1 MTDTENCLK
10 DLDAGDITG
19 EDILNVLPFNN
30 TVDLVISKL
39 KFSKWLPQ
47 MIKIFFK
54 IVINGTGLM
63 KILENSISRICPNFT
78 CHPGLFLQVK
88 LNLFHCY
95 LWEIRD
101 SFSFDMLR
109 YLA

>member
-39 KFSKWLPQ
+39 KFSK
-47 MIKIFFK
+47 
-54 IVINGTGLM
+54 
-63 KILENSISRICPNFT
+63 
-78 CHPGLFLQVK
+78 
-88 LNLFHCY
+88 
-95 LWEIRD
+95 
-101 SFSFDMLR
+101 
-109 YLA
+109 